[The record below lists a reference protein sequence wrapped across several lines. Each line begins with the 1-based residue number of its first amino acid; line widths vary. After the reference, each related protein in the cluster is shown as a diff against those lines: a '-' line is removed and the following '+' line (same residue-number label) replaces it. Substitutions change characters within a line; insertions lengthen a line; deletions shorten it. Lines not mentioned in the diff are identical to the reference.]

1 MFGLPAFLLVLS
13 SLLTVLS
20 KDAKKV
26 FSVDEIEIFYLI
38 KSSSRY
44 LGSVQ
49 SSSLTTN
56 SNLSI

>member
-26 FSVDEIEIFYLI
+26 FIVDEIAIFYLI

>member
-13 SLLTVLS
+13 SPLTELS
-20 KDAKKV
+20 KDTKKV
-26 FSVDEIEIFYLI
+26 LIVDEIAIFYLI

-44 LGSVQ
+44 LGSVH

>member
-13 SLLTVLS
+13 SPLTVLS

-26 FSVDEIEIFYLI
+26 LIVDEITFFYLI

-44 LGSVQ
+44 FGSVQ

>member
-13 SLLTVLS
+13 SPLTMLS
-20 KDAKKV
+20 KDTKKV
-26 FSVDEIEIFYLI
+26 LIVDEIAIFYLI

>member
-13 SLLTVLS
+13 SPLTVLS
-20 KDAKKV
+20 KDVKKV
-26 FSVDEIEIFYLI
+26 LIADEIVIFYLI

>member
-1 MFGLPAFLLVLS
+1 MFGLPALLLVLS

-20 KDAKKV
+20 KDMKKV
-26 FSVDEIEIFYLI
+26 VIVDEIAIFYLI

>member
-1 MFGLPAFLLVLS
+1 MFGLPAFLLLLS
-13 SLLTVLS
+13 LPLTVLS
-20 KDAKKV
+20 KDVKKV
-26 FSVDEIEIFYLI
+26 FIVDEIAFFYLI

>member
-13 SLLTVLS
+13 SPLTVLS
-20 KDAKKV
+20 KDVKKV
-26 FSVDEIEIFYLI
+26 LIADEIAIFYLI

>member
-20 KDAKKV
+20 KDVKKV
-26 FSVDEIEIFYLI
+26 LIADEIAIFYLI